1 MKRVRRVHKI
11 SSCFKEAPP
20 RLILHWFRLAMHQY
34 TLALT
39 LTCPTSSRGSL
50 EVSDKQPRKIQP
62 TTSTQSTSM
71 KNHDSKIILPLNW
84 ILELGVLIDFKA
96 TYERNNEHSR
106 ARTVVSSSLV
116 INSFLSV
123 RKTASIHSHNTFRFF
138 TAYAL
143 SWSIKFMIFFFKS

>member
-1 MKRVRRVHKI
+1 MKRARRVHKI

-34 TLALT
+34 TLTLT
-39 LTCPTSSRGSL
+39 LTHM
-50 EVSDKQPRKIQP
+50 SDEFSWFSWGVRQATTKNPP

-71 KNHDSKIILPLNW
+71 KNHDSKLILPLNW

-106 ARTVVSSSLV
+106 ARTAVSSSPV

-138 TAYAL
+138 LQRTR
-143 SWSIKFMIFFFKS
+143 SVDR